1 MTLVAVVVVIA
12 FVLAVSGNAFGDS
25 AEVNESG
32 VTVYRSDGSL
42 TGATI
47 TEEEGTWPGSDRIWE
62 ICAAI
67 ARAEGFNRGAGYVPY
82 DLNNPGDISD
92 GAKTYGSQ
100 PHSGS
105 NVTTFP
111 TAEIG
116 WQWLYDKIERM
127 VTGKSSTY
135 PANTPWS
142 GIAVTWAGNS
152 APWLANVIDYLGV
165 SSDSTPAD
173 YVNGVSA

>member
-1 MTLVAVVVVIA
+1 MIVAALVVILFIA
-12 FVLAVSGNAFGDS
+12 AVAQSAAADS
-25 AEVNESG
+25 AAVNDSG
-32 VTVYRSDGSL
+32 MEMYRSDGSL

-47 TEEEGTWPGSDRIWE
+47 TQDVSTWPGSDNIWN

-67 ARAEGFNRGAGYVPY
+67 ARAEGFNRGPGYVPY
-82 DLNNPGDISD
+82 DLNNPGDLSD
-92 GAKTYGSQ
+92 GARQYGSQ

-116 WQWLYDKIERM
+116 WQWLYDKIQRI

-135 PANTPWS
+135 PKNAPWS
-142 GIAVTWAGNS
+142 SIAVTWAGNS
-152 APWLANVIDYLGV
+152 GAWLANVTDYLGV
-165 SSDSTPAD
+165 PASSTPAD
-173 YVNGVSA
+173 YVNGVTA